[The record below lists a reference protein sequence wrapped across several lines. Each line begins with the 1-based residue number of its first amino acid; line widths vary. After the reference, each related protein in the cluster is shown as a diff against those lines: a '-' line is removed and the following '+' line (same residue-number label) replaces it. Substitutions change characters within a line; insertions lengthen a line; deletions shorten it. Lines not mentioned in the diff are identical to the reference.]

1 MLACCLVEVAMTRKV
16 QQKSNTRRGRPRLET
31 QRTLYQI
38 KLSGWDFT
46 WSFSLAL
53 PNYSRANL
61 GYYHEHMIL
70 TLKGEVLYPEGFKYP
85 EVECQLCA
93 DPRLMQD
100 IEPPR
105 GIGSMTAS
113 GTRLVAYI
121 AVPRERMDTLVGVAD
136 RLLSLELNAT
146 PLHYRRALVMSI
158 HLGTEPEPDW

>member
-1 MLACCLVEVAMTRKV
+1 MPRTARP
-16 QQKSNTRRGRPRLET
+16 KSKAKGRPGLES

-53 PNYSRANL
+53 RNSWANE
-61 GYYHEHMIL
+61 GHYNEHMIL
-70 TLKGEVLYPEGFKYP
+70 TLRGEVLYPENFKYP
-85 EVECQLCA
+85 DVECQLYA
-93 DPRLMQD
+93 DARLTQD
-100 IEPPR
+100 IEPPK

-121 AVPRERMDTLVGVAD
+121 AVPRERVDTLAGVAD

-158 HLGTEPEPDW
+158 HLGTEPESDWS

>member
-1 MLACCLVEVAMTRKV
+1 MPYTA
-16 QQKSNTRRGRPRLET
+16 QQKSKARRGRPRLEM
-31 QRTLYQI
+31 QRALYQI

-53 PNYSRANL
+53 PNFSRANE
-61 GYYHEHMIL
+61 GHYNEHMIL
-70 TLKGEVLYPEGFKYP
+70 TLKGEMLYPEKFKYP
-85 EVECQLCA
+85 DVECQLYA
-93 DPRLMQD
+93 DPRLTQD
-100 IEPPR
+100 TNPPK

-121 AVPRERMDTLVGVAD
+121 AVPRERMDTLAGVAD

-158 HLGTEPEPDW
+158 HLGTEPDPD

>member
-1 MLACCLVEVAMTRKV
+1 MARTI
-16 QQKSNTRRGRPRLET
+16 QQKSKTRRGRPRLET

-53 PNYSRANL
+53 PNNSRANE
-61 GYYHEHMIL
+61 GHYHEHMIL
-70 TLKGEVLYPEGFKYP
+70 TLKGEVLYPEIFKYP
-85 EVECQLCA
+85 GVECQLYA
-93 DPRLMQD
+93 DPRLSQD
-100 IEPPR
+100 KEPPK

-113 GTRLVAYI
+113 GTRLVVYI
-121 AVPRERMDTLVGVAD
+121 AVPRERMDTLTGVAD

-158 HLGTEPEPDW
+158 HLGTEPEPEPDW

>member
-1 MLACCLVEVAMTRKV
+1 MPHTA
-16 QQKSNTRRGRPRLET
+16 QQKSKARRGRPRLET
-31 QRTLYQI
+31 QRTHYQI

-46 WSFSLAL
+46 WSLSLAL
-53 PNYSRANL
+53 ANNLRANE
-61 GYYHEHMIL
+61 GHYHEHLIL
-70 TLKGEVLYPEGFKYP
+70 TLRGEVLYPESFKYP
-85 EVECQLCA
+85 EVECQLYA

-100 IEPPR
+100 MALPK

-121 AVPRERMDTLVGVAD
+121 AVPRERMDTLAGVAD